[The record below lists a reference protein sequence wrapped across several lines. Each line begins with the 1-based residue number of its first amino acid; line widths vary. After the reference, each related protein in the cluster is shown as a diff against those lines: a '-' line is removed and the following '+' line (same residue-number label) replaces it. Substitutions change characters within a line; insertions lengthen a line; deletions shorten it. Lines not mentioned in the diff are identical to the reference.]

1 MKVKGTGVTAYTP
14 TGPTSRH
21 IEGTAEVNGQSGY
34 TAKADV
40 ADNGEPGGGADTF
53 HLQLL
58 GATPYDSGSPIT
70 TLSGGNIQLH
80 CK

>member
-34 TAKADV
+34 TYKADV
-40 ADNGEPGGGADTF
+40 ADNGEPGRGADTF